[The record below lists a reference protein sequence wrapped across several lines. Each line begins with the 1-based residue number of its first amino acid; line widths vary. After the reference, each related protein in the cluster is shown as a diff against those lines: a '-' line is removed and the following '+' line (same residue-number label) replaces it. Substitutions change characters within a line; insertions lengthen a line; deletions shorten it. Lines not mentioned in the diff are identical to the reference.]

1 MTIHQ
6 FSQPTRLFDL
16 GVDVGENRRR
26 PTVFDEHIHDPEY
39 PPPGITPALVEA
51 KVEITELMGNEVNCF
66 FSTENADFMGRF
78 DPRTKVSVG
87 MTKAAAFDM
96 SRIHLFD
103 KQTEKAVR

>member
-1 MTIHQ
+1 VI
-6 FSQPTRLFDL
+6 L
-16 GVDVGENRRR
+16 GLR
-26 PTVFDEHIHDPEY
+26 PEHVHDPEY

-66 FSTENADFMGRF
+66 FSTDNTDFMGRF

-96 SRIHLFD
+96 GRIHVFD